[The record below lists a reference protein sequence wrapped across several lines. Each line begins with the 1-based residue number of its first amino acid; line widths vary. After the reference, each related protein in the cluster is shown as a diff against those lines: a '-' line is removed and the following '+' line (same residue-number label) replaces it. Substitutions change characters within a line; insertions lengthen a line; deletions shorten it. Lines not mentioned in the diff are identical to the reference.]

1 MRFTGRV
8 TKIDNKNIMENSEQK
23 ILSDLTEMISSLRQQ
38 LVQLENKIDQLQTQ
52 LEVREAAPQDVV
64 PDDMEPI
71 DIMISDDFQIVEAV
85 PQQEVTQED
94 PEIGNDLPFDDLPVE
109 DPVEESVEE
118 SVVEESVAEESV
130 ADESPVLFE
139 VPQSILQK
147 AEASSKAS
155 LADAMVAKQ
164 AWRTDVPGAP
174 VKDVRGAIALM
185 DRVIFINKLFRAD
198 PMAFQD
204 ALTQIN
210 QMETLDQAVD
220 YLSADHPEWNMD
232 SEIVYRFMMAI
243 RRKVN

>member
-1 MRFTGRV
+1 
-8 TKIDNKNIMENSEQK
+8 MENSEQK

-64 PDDMEPI
+64 PDDIEPI
-71 DIMISDDFQIVEAV
+71 DIMISEDFQIEEAV
-85 PQQEVTQED
+85 PQPEVTQED

-109 DPVEESVEE
+109 DPVADPVEESVEE
-118 SVVEESVAEESV
+118 SVAE
-130 ADESPVLFE
+130 ESPVLFE

-155 LADAMVAKQ
+155 LADTMVAKQ

-185 DRVIFINKLFRAD
+185 DRVIFINKLFRED

-220 YLSADHPEWNMD
+220 YLSAGHPEWNMD

>member
-1 MRFTGRV
+1 
-8 TKIDNKNIMENSEQK
+8 MENSEQK

-71 DIMISDDFQIVEAV
+71 DIMISEDFQIEEAV

-94 PEIGNDLPFDDLPVE
+94 PEIGNALPFDDLPVE
-109 DPVEESVEE
+109 DSVADPVEDPVED
-118 SVVEESVAEESV
+118 SVAE
-130 ADESPVLFE
+130 ESPVLFE

-147 AEASSKAS
+147 AEASSKTS

-220 YLSADHPEWNMD
+220 YLSAGHPEWNMD